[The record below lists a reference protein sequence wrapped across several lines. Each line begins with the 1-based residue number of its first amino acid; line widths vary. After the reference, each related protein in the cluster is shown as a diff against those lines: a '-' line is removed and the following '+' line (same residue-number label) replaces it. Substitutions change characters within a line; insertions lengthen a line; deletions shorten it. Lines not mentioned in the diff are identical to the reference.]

1 MKFEFVTTG
10 RFKNDLPR
18 LLNPR
23 DLAWTLGILAVVTLL
38 GDIFQKLGFSEANI
52 ITINI
57 LGVLITAGVAAR
69 REYGY
74 LSAIASVLIFNFLF
88 TQPRYAFKAD
98 DIRTQFTLFI
108 MFLSAFITS
117 SFAARIKEQAY
128 VYAMAAYRTQ
138 VLLET
143 NQLLQKEN
151 DARGLLRLTAAQLNK
166 LLKRDTLC
174 CGMEHKEF
182 GQPEIFTA
190 ATEDTAARGPSAE
203 TLEERA
209 AARWV
214 YYNRQKAG
222 ASSPNMP
229 GTSFLYLPVLSG
241 ETMYGLVGIRL
252 GNDQLDHFEE
262 NLARA
267 ILGECAMAMEKEQIS
282 RKREEE
288 AARAKT
294 EELRSTLLRSISHDL
309 RTPLTSISG
318 NAGILLT
325 NQDQLTPER
334 REQVCQDIYDDSMWL
349 INLVENL
356 LSITRVEGGSMQLN
370 MEGQLLEEIVAEALR
385 HVGRKAAKHTIRAV
399 QEGDF
404 IMARMDSRLIIQVI
418 INLVDNAVKYTPAGS
433 VITVRSR
440 RQGQDAIVEV
450 MDDGPGIPDEAKE
463 RIFDMFYTAAKR
475 PADSKRGLGLGL
487 ALCRSIITAHGGGI
501 SVRDNLPHGSIFQFT
516 LPVQEVQLY
525 D

>member
-1 MKFEFVTTG
+1 MIYRKTVPP
-10 RFKNDLPR
+10 RPR
-18 LLNPR
+18 LFNPR

-57 LGVLITAGVAAR
+57 LGVLITAGAADR

-74 LSAIASVLIFNFLF
+74 LSAVASVLIFNFLF
-88 TQPRYAFKAD
+88 TQPRYALKAE
-98 DIRTQFTLFI
+98 DIRTQFTLLI
-108 MFLSAFITS
+108 MLLSAFITS
-117 SFAARIKEQAY
+117 SFAARIKEQAGK
-128 VYAMAAYRTQ
+128 YAMAAYRAQ

-143 NQLLQKEN
+143 SQLLQKEK
-151 DARGLLRLTAAQLNK
+151 DSQGLLRLTAFQLNK

-182 GQPEIFTA
+182 GRPETFTEATDA
-190 ATEDTAARGPSAE
+190 AAPRGPSAD

-214 YYNRQKAG
+214 YYNRRKAG

-252 GNDQLDHFEE
+252 GGAQLDSFAE
-262 NLARA
+262 NLAMA
-267 ILGECAMAMEKEQIS
+267 VLGECAMALEKEQIS

-288 AARAKT
+288 AAKAKT

-318 NAGILLT
+318 NAGILL
-325 NQDQLTPER
+325 NSQDQLTPER

-349 INLVENL
+349 ISLVENL
-356 LSITRVEGGSMQLN
+356 LSITRMEGGGLGMN

-385 HVGRKAAKHTIRAV
+385 HVSRNASEHTVRVV

-404 IMARMDSRLIIQVI
+404 IMARMDSRLIIQVL
-418 INLVDNAVKYTPAGS
+418 INLVNNAVKYTPAGS
-433 VITVRSR
+433 VITVRSS
-440 RQGQDAIVEV
+440 RQGQEAVVEV
-450 MDDGPGIPDEAKE
+450 IDDGPGIPDEAKE
-463 RIFDMFYTAAKR
+463 RIFDMFYTTAKR
-475 PADSKRGLGLGL
+475 PADSRRGLGLGL
-487 ALCRSIITAHGGGI
+487 ALCRSVIAAHGGSI

-516 LPVQEVQLY
+516 LPVQEVKLY

>member
-1 MKFEFVTTG
+1 MMYRRAVPPP
-10 RFKNDLPR
+10 PR
-18 LLNPR
+18 LFNAR
-23 DLAWTLGILAVVTLL
+23 DLAWTLGILAAVTLL

-57 LGVLITAGVAAR
+57 LGVLLTAGVAAR

-74 LSAIASVLIFNFLF
+74 ISAVASVLIFNFLF
-88 TQPRYAFKAD
+88 TQPRYAFKAE
-98 DIRTQFTLFI
+98 DIRTQFTLVI

-117 SFAARIKEQAY
+117 SFAARIKEQSGI
-128 VYAMAAYRTQ
+128 YAMAAYRTQ

-143 NQLLQKEN
+143 SQLLQKEK
-151 DARGLLRLTAAQLNK
+151 DSRGLLRLTAFQLNK

-174 CGMEHKEF
+174 CGMEYKEF
-182 GQPEIFTA
+182 GRPETFTEATDA
-190 ATEDTAARGPSAE
+190 AAPRGPSAD

-214 YYNRQKAG
+214 YYHRRKAG

-252 GNDQLDHFEE
+252 GGAPLDSFAE
-262 NLARA
+262 NLTMAV
-267 ILGECAMAMEKEQIS
+267 LGECAMALEKEQIS

-318 NAGILLT
+318 NAGILL
-325 NQDQLTPER
+325 DSRGRLTPER

-349 INLVENL
+349 ISLVENL
-356 LSITRVEGGSMQLN
+356 LSITRMEGGGLRLH

-385 HVGRKAAKHTIRAV
+385 HVGREASAHTIRAV
-399 QEGDF
+399 QEGDY
-404 IMARMDSRLIIQVI
+404 IMARMDSQLIIQVLV
-418 INLVDNAVKYTPAGS
+418 NLVGNAIKYTPAGS

-440 RQGQDAIVEV
+440 RRGREAIVEV
-450 MDDGPGIPDEAKE
+450 IDDGPGIPDEAKE
-463 RIFDMFYTAAKR
+463 KIFDMFYTAAKR
-475 PADSKRGLGLGL
+475 PADSRRGLGLGL
-487 ALCRSIITAHGGGI
+487 ALCRSVIAAHGGTI
-501 SVRDNLPHGSIFQFT
+501 TVRDNLPHGSIFQFT
-516 LPVQEVQLY
+516 LPVQEVKY

>member
-1 MKFEFVTTG
+1 MIYKKTV
-10 RFKNDLPR
+10 DLPQPR
-18 LLNPR
+18 LLNTR
-23 DLAWTLGILAVVTLL
+23 DLAWTTGILAVVTLL

-57 LGVLITAGVAAR
+57 LGVLITAGAAAR

-74 LSAIASVLIFNFLF
+74 LSAVASVLIFNFLF

-117 SFAARIKEQAY
+117 SFAARIKEQAHTC
-128 VYAMAAYRTQ
+128 AIAAYRTQ

-151 DARGLLRLTAAQLNK
+151 DSQGLLRLTASQLNK

-174 CGMEHKEF
+174 CGVEQGEF
-182 GQPEIFTA
+182 GRPEMFTA
-190 ATEDTAARGPSAE
+190 ATENAGARGPSAE

-209 AARWV
+209 VARWV

-222 ASSPNMP
+222 ASTANLP
-229 GTSFLYLPVLSG
+229 GISFLYLPVLSG
-241 ETMYGLVGIRL
+241 GILYGLVGIRL
-252 GNDQLDHFEE
+252 GDDQLDSFEE
-262 NLARA
+262 NLAMA
-267 ILGECAMAMEKEQIS
+267 VLGECAMAMEKEQIS

-288 AARAKT
+288 AAKAKT

-318 NAGILLT
+318 NAGILL
-325 NQDQLTPER
+325 NNSDQLTPER
-334 REQVCQDIYDDSMWL
+334 RDQVCRDIYDDSMWL

-385 HVGRKAAKHTIRAV
+385 HLGRRASEHTIRAV
-399 QEGDF
+399 QEGDY
-404 IMARMDSRLIIQVI
+404 IMARMDSRLIIQVL

-433 VITVRSR
+433 VITVRSSR
-440 RQGQDAIVEV
+440 RGQEAVVEV
-450 MDDGPGIPDEAKE
+450 IDDGPGIPDEAKE

-487 ALCRSIITAHGGGI
+487 ALCRSIIAAHEGTI
-501 SVRDNLPHGSIFQFT
+501 TVRDNLPHGSIFQFT